1 MKYAVICLAVSVLA
15 GCAST
20 DMITTANTMRAIG
33 AITAESARAELIG
46 VGRPP
51 SESSDD
57 PP

>member
-46 VGRPP
+46 GLHYAR
-51 SESSDD
+51 
-57 PP
+57 